1 MFGSLCADSGR
12 MLGLFWDGRLA
23 SVALQRQ
30 DGRVVA
36 FTWFCVA
43 WDSWVG
49 FRNNTLGWF
58 DEEFSKWRVWDES
71 RPLRI

>member
-1 MFGSLCADSGR
+1 MV
-12 MLGLFWDGRLA
+12 

-43 WDSWVG
+43 WDAWVG